1 MMVWKHR
8 FVQKLR
14 YCARQYLVVKELLYL
29 LKQYFP
35 VMKKSILFI
44 FLLVMSKSVMSWGVT
59 GHRAIGLVAEQHL
72 SAKAKKKLKLLLGQE
87 SMAMMSTWMD
97 EIRSDSTYNYT
108 ADWHWVTIETG
119 KTYDE
124 SPKNPNGDVIM
135 TLERLISE
143 LKSGKLDQAKQIAHI
158 KMLVHLVGDIHQP
171 LHVGCCDD
179 RGGNSVKVKWFR
191 NDTNLHTVW
200 DSNLIDDTK
209 LSYTELALALG
220 EPSPENLV
228 KWQKASVRDWA
239 NESMVYRKQVY
250 ATGDGNLSYK
260 YSYNNMDFVRQRLIQ
275 AGIRLAGI
283 LNQIYK

>member
-1 MMVWKHR
+1 
-8 FVQKLR
+8 
-14 YCARQYLVVKELLYL
+14 
-29 LKQYFP
+29 
-35 VMKKSILFI
+35 MKKLLVLFILFS
-44 FLLVMSKSVMSWGVT
+44 FSKNVLSWGVT

-72 SAKAKKKLKLLLGQE
+72 SAKAKKKLKQLLGHE
-87 SMAMMSTWMD
+87 SLAMASTWMD

-108 ADWHWVTIETG
+108 TDWHWVTVETG

-135 TLERLISE
+135 TLERLIAE

-220 EPSPENLV
+220 EPSPENLA

-239 NESMVYRKQVY
+239 NESMAYRKQVY

-260 YSYNNMDFVRQRLIQ
+260 YSYNNMDLVKQRLTQ